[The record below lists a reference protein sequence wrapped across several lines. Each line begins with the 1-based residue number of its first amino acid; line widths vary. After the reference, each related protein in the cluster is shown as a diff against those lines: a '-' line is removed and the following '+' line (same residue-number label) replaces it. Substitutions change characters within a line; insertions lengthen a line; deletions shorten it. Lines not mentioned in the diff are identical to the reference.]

1 MFSGIENANLDI
13 VFSFLLI
20 FNNVFTDQDAC
31 LMKFLLK
38 FLVIYSFPKYSSPRP
53 LLTIPGAYGYRYTLL
68 VFFMS
73 MFGWICYFIKCR
85 KFDHHG
91 SSLHLDRTFYR
102 HHDRCPPDLVVTR
115 PPQSEWPQ
123 LVFTLCQGTFTHKW
137 TFLPQLN
144 YKISVTNPVTFYCYS
159 HKTSNF
165 LKLVQWKWTD
175 NSSSF
180 PSSLACF
187 QECLKFKRKHKF
199 NWLYGR
205 FNDIFYTMWPT
216 GIQLK
221 ARSY

>member
-1 MFSGIENANLDI
+1 M
-13 VFSFLLI
+13 LI

-38 FLVIYSFPKYSSPRP
+38 FLVIYSFPKYSLPRP
-53 LLTIPGAYGYRYTLL
+53 LLTIPGAYGYRCTLL

-123 LVFTLCQGTFTHKW
+123 LVFTLCQGTFTHK
-137 TFLPQLN
+137 
-144 YKISVTNPVTFYCYS
+144 
-159 HKTSNF
+159 
-165 LKLVQWKWTD
+165 
-175 NSSSF
+175 NSSYLEHFYPNSTIKSLLQILL
-180 PSSLACF
+180 PSIAIPTRLP
-187 QECLKFKRKHKF
+187 
-199 NWLYGR
+199 
-205 FNDIFYTMWPT
+205 IF
-216 GIQLK
+216 
-221 ARSY
+221 